1 MSYDI
6 TEVRANIS
14 YHPRDKVKNFATN
27 EEGQFVIDRKPNK
40 VCDCLL
46 VDTCQP
52 NLHKY
57 NFAAQKITLWNIS
70 LYGDM
75 LTIYSYYVQGFLTE
89 KHKKGKATLGF
100 VHYADID
107 GVTVIPPEKSPVYLP
122 TFVIS
127 VRQMGYAL
135 QKSVPRLVL
144 VTGEDADLKRFSKAF
159 LADFKAYL
167 AENPSKYADELAP
180 LLAALPEK
188 AKLHGLNLGG

>member
-6 TEVRANIS
+6 TEVRANVS
-14 YHPRDKVKNFATN
+14 YHPRDKANNFQTDERGN
-27 EEGQFVIDRKPNK
+27 YLIDREPVK

-57 NFAAQKITLWNIS
+57 NFAAQKITLWNIA

-75 LTIYSYYVQGFLTE
+75 LTIYSYYVQGFFTE
-89 KHKKGKATLGF
+89 THKKGKATLGF

-107 GVTVIPPEKSPVYLP
+107 GITVIPPEKSPVFLP

-127 VRQMGYAL
+127 VKEMGYAL

-144 VTGEDADLKRFSKAF
+144 ITGENADLKRFSKAF
-159 LADFKAYL
+159 LVDFKAYL
-167 AENPSKYADELAP
+167 KEHPSAYEDELLP

-188 AKLHGLNLGG
+188 ARTHGLNLG